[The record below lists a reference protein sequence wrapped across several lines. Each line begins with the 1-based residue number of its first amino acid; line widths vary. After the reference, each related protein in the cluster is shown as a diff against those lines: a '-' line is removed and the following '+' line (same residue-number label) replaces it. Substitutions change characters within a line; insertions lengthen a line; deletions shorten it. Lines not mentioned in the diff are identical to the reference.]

1 MLQQAILENELETM
15 VGTSEETRKFQKE
28 LNAGTTALIL
38 LAVLSYADE
47 PMYGYQIAR
56 LIESKS
62 GYEAIIKQ
70 GALYPV
76 LRALESSGLLE
87 SEIEPSV
94 SGPPRRYY
102 GITDSGRQLLEK
114 WKEIWTRTEGLV
126 NTILGGGE

>member
-1 MLQQAILENELETM
+1 MASTD
-15 VGTSEETRKFQKE
+15 EETRKFQKE

-38 LAVLSYADE
+38 LGILSYADE

-62 GYEAIIKQ
+62 EDMAIIKQ

-87 SEIEPSV
+87 SEVEPSV

-102 GITDSGRQLLEK
+102 RITDSGRQTLEK
-114 WKEIWTRTEGLV
+114 WKEIWTQTKGLV